1 MIWPAAVDDVDPDA
15 LLLGDERPP
24 HADRPWVLANMIAT
38 VDGAATDSA
47 GRSGGL
53 GGAADRRLFRATRA
67 VADVIVAG
75 AATVLVEDYGPPRTP
90 TAVQRRRRAD
100 GRSARPRLAVV
111 SGSLALDPASRL
123 FSDPSARP
131 LVLTCRHPDPAR
143 RAALTEVA
151 DIVEVDAGVPGAL
164 DWRLALA
171 ELRREGHAVALV
183 EGGPLSNGQLLA
195 DDLVDEVCLTL
206 SPVVVG
212 GDASRIARGPTP
224 GVLRPLR
231 LDRVLEEDGFLFLR
245 YLRDRTRG

>member
-1 MIWPAAVDDVDPDA
+1 MIWPGRVDDVDPEA
-15 LLLGDERPP
+15 LLLDDDRPP
-24 HADRPWVLANMIAT
+24 RPDRPWVLVNMIST

-47 GRSGGL
+47 GRSAGL

-90 TAVQRRRRAD
+90 ADLQDRRRAH
-100 GRSARPRLAVV
+100 GRPPRPRIAVV
-111 SGSLALDPASRL
+111 SGSLALDPSRRL
-123 FSDPSARP
+123 FSDPAARP
-131 LVLTCRHPDPAR
+131 LVLTCRRPDPAR
-143 RAALTEVA
+143 RTALAEVA
-151 DIVEVDAGVPGAL
+151 DIVELDAHAPGTL
-164 DWRLALA
+164 DWGLALA

-183 EGGPLSNGQLLA
+183 EGGPLSNGQLFA

-206 SPVVVG
+206 SPAFVG

-231 LDRVLEEDGFLFLR
+231 LDRMLEEDGFVFLR
-245 YLRDRTRG
+245 YLRDRARS